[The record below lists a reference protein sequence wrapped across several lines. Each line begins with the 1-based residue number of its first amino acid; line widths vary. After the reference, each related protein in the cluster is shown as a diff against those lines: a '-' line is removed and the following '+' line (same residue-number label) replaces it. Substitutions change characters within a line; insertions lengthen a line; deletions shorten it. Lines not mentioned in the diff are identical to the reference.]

1 VDIAA
6 PVAAIATHPGAP
18 TVFFDPFYI
27 VLIVAT
33 LVISGG
39 AQLYIRSTY
48 GRWSRVQTAAGL
60 NGVQVAEVL
69 RQRATF
75 GPVSAGPGSGALAI
89 SAINVVPGQLS
100 DHFDPRDKSL
110 SLSEQVATQPSIASM
125 AIAAH
130 EVGHAA
136 QVAEG
141 SALMQLR
148 SLLVPAASVGSQL
161 AYVFIILGFFAQMTG
176 LILVG
181 VALFALAV
189 AFSVLTLP
197 VEIQAS
203 QKALA
208 MLDSTG
214 VVTSPEERAGVRS
227 MLTAAALT
235 YLAAAITAV
244 LTLLYYLTLARR
256 SN

>member
-1 VDIAA
+1 
-6 PVAAIATHPGAP
+6 
-18 TVFFDPFYI
+18 VFFDPLYI
-27 VLIVAT
+27 ILIIAT
-33 LVISGG
+33 LAISGG

-48 GRWSRVQTAAGL
+48 GRWSGVPNVAGL
-60 NGVQVAEVL
+60 SGAQVAEIL
-69 RQRATF
+69 GQRARF
-75 GPVSAGPGSGALAI
+75 GDQSGGQAI
-89 SAINVVPGQLS
+89 TAIQIAPGQLS
-100 DHFDPRDKSL
+100 DHFDPRDRSL
-110 SLSEQVATQPSIASM
+110 WLSEQVATQPSVASM

-161 AYVFIILGFFAQMTG
+161 AYLFIIGGIFFQMTG
-176 LILVG
+176 LITIG
-181 VALFALAV
+181 ALLFGAAV
-189 AFSVLTLP
+189 LFSVLTLP

-203 QKALA
+203 QKALG
-208 MLDSTG
+208 MLESTG
-214 VVTSPEERAGVRS
+214 IVTSAQERDGVKS

-256 SN
+256 SS

>member
-1 VDIAA
+1 
-6 PVAAIATHPGAP
+6 
-18 TVFFDPFYI
+18 VFFDPLYI

-48 GRWSRVQTAAGL
+48 GRWSRVQNSAGL
-60 NGVQVAEVL
+60 TGAQVAEVL
-69 RQRATF
+69 RDRASF
-75 GPVSAGPGSGALAI
+75 GSASAGPGSGAMAI
-89 SAINVVPGQLS
+89 TAINVVPGQLS

-110 SLSEQVATQPSIASM
+110 SLSEQVATQPSIASI

-181 VALFALAV
+181 VALFAVAV

-208 MLDSTG
+208 MLESTG